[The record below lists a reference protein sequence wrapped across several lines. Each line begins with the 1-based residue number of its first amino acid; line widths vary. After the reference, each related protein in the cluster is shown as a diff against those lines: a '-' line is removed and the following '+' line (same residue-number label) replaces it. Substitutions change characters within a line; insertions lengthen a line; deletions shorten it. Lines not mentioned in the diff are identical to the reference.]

1 MARKPDA
8 VRISKTIAFLL
19 RHRPEVG
26 GLSPDAQ
33 GYVTVVALA
42 VAVSKLMR
50 AEVGPDHIQVVVEQA
65 RSRRF
70 EIRGDQIRALD
81 RSRGRPTAI
90 PPDICYHATTEKHVQ
105 SYLEKQSLSTNRGR
119 SVYLSHDE
127 SQAWRAAH
135 RMGGQARVLY
145 VDTSRARRHGV
156 RFFRDKR
163 SGLYHADAIPVND
176 VLNLRPNFA
185 EQLSAGGIPISI
197 GPDGVPR
204 MALIKVTRRSGVTW
218 EVAKGKLEHGETPE
232 SAAVREVGEEMG
244 INVPMEVADTV
255 GIIRYG
261 FMAPGGLPRL
271 KTVFLYLLTPLEP
284 ILEAFKP
291 ANAEGIG
298 EVAWFTTA
306 EAVKAV
312 RHSSLIPLMKRA
324 RRMVDR
330 AHPPT

>member
-1 MARKPDA
+1 MPPKPDA

-26 GLSPDAQ
+26 GLTPDEH
-33 GYVTVVALA
+33 GFVMLVDLA

-50 AEVGPDHIQVVVEQA
+50 TDVLAAQITVVVEQA

-70 EIRGDQIRALD
+70 EIQGEQIRALD
-81 RSRGRPTAI
+81 RSRGRPSAI
-90 PPDICYHATTEKHVQ
+90 PPDICYHATSDKYVNR
-105 SYLEKQSLSTNRGR
+105 YLEKKTISTNRGR
-119 SVYLSHDE
+119 PVYLSQDE

-135 RMGGQARVLY
+135 RMGGKPRVLY

-185 EQLSAGGIPISI
+185 EQLSAGGIPIKI
-197 GPDGVPR
+197 GADGVPR

-244 INVPMEVADTV
+244 IDVPMEVTDTV

-271 KTVFLYLLTPLEP
+271 KTVFLYLLNPLEP
-284 ILEAFKP
+284 IEDDFRP

-298 EVAWFTTA
+298 EVAWFTTT
-306 EAVKAV
+306 EAVRAV

-330 AHPPT
+330 THADT